1 MVSKDE
7 VWLRDKDDTDKRKK
21 HAEAIFPTDA
31 STVQSPSDDWH
42 QNRHAAHLQC
52 VKVTWA
58 RAKDERKKWL
68 DDKKKKKR
76 CEDAILLL
84 TGGQGRYQRTD

>member
-68 DDKKKKKR
+68 DDKKKKKM
-76 CEDAILLL
+76 
-84 TGGQGRYQRTD
+84 